1 MALLDKYLP
10 KTEFESYED
19 FYKNFTVNIPEN
31 FNFAY
36 DVVDALAQEKPNERA
51 LQWCDEKGAEAVFTY
66 AEMRDYSNKAAN
78 VLREAGIGKGD
89 PIMLILKRRWEY
101 WPVILA
107 LHKLGAIAIPA
118 THLLTT
124 KDLVYRCNAAD
135 IKGIICVDDHD
146 LMYRVDEA
154 EAIMERSAESHG
166 LSQLRYKA
174 FVRSVHTPKDH
185 DPAQVAKELLAE
197 RTKKEYFTDPFS
209 GSITDGPVGV
219 FGAFAGAETGFP
231 MPEPL
236 LSWTD
241 FGPLLEGAS
250 SDLKDAK
257 RVNANSDIMLLY
269 FTSGT
274 TGMPKMVRH
283 DFTYPLGHVAT
294 AKYWHHVI
302 PEGLHLTVADTGWA
316 KAAWGCIYG
325 QWLCGAGIFV
335 YDYDRFVPAA
345 MLEVISKYRLTSFC
359 APPTIYRFF
368 IKEDLKKYDFSPLQT
383 CSVAGEPL
391 NPEIFDK
398 FLAGTGLKLRECYGQ
413 TELTVTLCAWPWL
426 APKPGSMGKPAP
438 GYDIDL
444 LREDGTSCG
453 MGEEGQIVVRTGKSK
468 PWGMFGGY
476 FRDNALTNSVWHD
489 DIYYTGDVAWKDEDG
504 YFWFVG
510 RNDDVI
516 KSSGYRIGPFEVESA
531 LMEHPAVLECAI
543 TGFPDPDRGT
553 VVKAT
558 VVLAK
563 KFTASEELKAEL
575 QNHVKKTTAP
585 YKYPR
590 IVEFVNELPK
600 TISGKIRRVQI
611 REENTNTKENDN
623 E

>member
-1 MALLDKYLP
+1 MALLDKYLL

-19 FYKNFTVNIPEN
+19 FYKNFTINIPEN

-36 DVVDALAQEKPNERA
+36 DVIDVLAQEKSNARA

-66 AEMRDYSNKAAN
+66 NEMKKLSNKAAN

-89 PIMLILKRRWEY
+89 PVMLILKRRWEY

-124 KDLVYRCNAAD
+124 KDIVYRCNAAD

-146 LMYRVDEA
+146 LMLRIDEA
-154 EAIMERSAESHG
+154 ESIMEQSSGG
-166 LSQLRYKA
+166 LSYLCYKA

-185 DPAQVAKELLAE
+185 N
-197 RTKKEYFTDPFS
+197 
-209 GSITDGPVGV
+209 PVT
-219 FGAFAGAETGFP
+219 AAA
-231 MPEPL
+231 EPL
-236 LSWTD
+236 LSWVD
-241 FGPLLEGAS
+241 FSPLLESAS
-250 SDLKDAK
+250 PDFKK
-257 RVNANSDIMLLY
+257 PEKVNSNDDIMLLY

-294 AKYWHHVI
+294 AKYWHRVI
-302 PEGLHLTVADTGWA
+302 PDGLHFTVADTGWA

-345 MLEVISKYRLTSFC
+345 MLEIISKYRLTSFC

-368 IKEDLKKYDFSPLQT
+368 IKEDLKKYNFPALKICT
-383 CSVAGEPL
+383 VAGEPL
-391 NPEIFDK
+391 NPEIFDQ
-398 FLAGTGLKLRECYGQ
+398 FLAGTGIKLRECYGQ
-413 TELTVTLCAWPWL
+413 TELTVTLCTWPWME
-426 APKPGSMGKPAP
+426 PKPGSMGKPAP

-453 MGEEGQIVVRTGKSK
+453 MGEEGQIIVRTDKRK

-476 FRDNALTNSVWHD
+476 YRDDVLTNSVWSG

-504 YFWFVG
+504 YYWFVG

-531 LMEHPAVLECAI
+531 LMEHSAVLECAI
-543 TGFPDPDRGT
+543 TGFPDPDRGM

-563 KFTASEELKAEL
+563 DFTASEELKVEL

-590 IVEFVNELPK
+590 IVEFVSELPK

-611 REENTNTKENDN
+611 REEEMNKQEEENN
-623 E
+623 ERY